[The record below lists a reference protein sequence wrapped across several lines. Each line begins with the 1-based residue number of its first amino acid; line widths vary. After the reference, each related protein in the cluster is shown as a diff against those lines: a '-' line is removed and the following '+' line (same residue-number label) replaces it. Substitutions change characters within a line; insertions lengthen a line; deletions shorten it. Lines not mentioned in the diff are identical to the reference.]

1 MKRTLLT
8 ILSIL
13 FCAITFAQSV
23 PQGINYQAVA
33 RDANGDVLMNQT
45 LTIQFSVISDIAT
58 SDVSWQETHSVSTN
72 DYGLFTAIIG
82 QGTATTVGS
91 SATFDVVDWGS
102 TTHFLKVEMDG
113 VDMGTTQLM
122 SAPYSLHTKTADN
135 IDPTDELQILSI
147 SGDTLSI
154 SNGNYIIIQ

>member
-58 SDVSWQETHSVSTN
+58 SAVSWQETHSVSTN

-135 IDPTDELQILSI
+135 IDPTDELQTLSI

-154 SNGNYIIIQ
+154 SNGNYIIVQ